1 MSSLLLISISQILIL
16 VSIFLLTSVV
26 QERIKKQEK

>member
-16 VSIFLLTSVV
+16 VSMFLLTSVV